1 MAYTAES
8 VASYLKKMNKDYYG
22 NKTWEQMF
30 GNVSLSGQRA
40 VEGLR
45 QDYGTAIGEAYGAA
59 QRTDAAIVG
68 SNLISGLKS
77 EAMLENELA
86 LQEAYD
92 SYLKNYQ
99 SNLGTIAGDVAQGN
113 ASINETL
120 MRQAQN
126 YADYAN
132 AHIDYLYS
140 LWDTYGASEGSMF
153 NDPKFANY
161 MKDIYNESGVVDGKE
176 LMGREELENLI
187 FDANGYLTS
196 AGKAFFE
203 QMEYDELLKN
213 DSFDMY
219 LRNAN
224 PELREWAMRYNPY
237 DYSPNVMGESTMAGT
252 FREMT
257 GRMSDDEVFDNMDR
271 YLGMTAGTLN
281 AELSKFEDTMS
292 QLLDADLSNADN
304 IDKIKSAFISMLDST
319 GLRDAFRSQ
328 INDEDI
334 DDYINGIVEDYNT
347 YKTEQQA
354 LLDKTKTGANASD
367 RYKLLTEYKDDPET
381 KWQPL
386 KDLMIDLADYVK
398 TEHDTYIK
406 EFHDIEKSNGA
417 EIMAYDATIAKSA
430 DGSSYDYALSD
441 GSTITYLSSAKSS
454 EVKSKTGRNFKVDYN
469 GLSFK
474 LEIGKGVMDA
484 KTRQEIDS
492 KVRLSTGKSLKEGDV
507 FNHNGKL
514 WIVSND
520 GQIHEVSQRF
530 GKDDYRQLKEL
541 VNGEKTVDE
550 IKNERDRYVSAGL
563 SHF

>member
-45 QDYGTAIGEAYGAA
+45 QDYGATIGEAYGAA

-99 SNLGTIAGDVAQGN
+99 SNLGTIAGNVAQGN

-219 LRNAN
+219 LRNNN

-257 GRMSDDEVFDNMDR
+257 GRMSDDEVFTNIDR
-271 YLGMTAGTLN
+271 FLGMTAGTFNERINKLQTVADDIIAN
-281 AELSKFEDTMS
+281 NGNTEELVNEFSKIYTEFG
-292 QLLDADLSNADN
+292 LDADENA
-304 IDKIKSAFISMLDST
+304 I
-319 GLRDAFRSQ
+319 RDEVQ
-328 INDEDI
+328 KLV
-334 DDYINGIVEDYNT
+334 DDYNLYKKQYETAERSWKHADVPQKAYNEFKAKFT
-347 YKTEQQA
+347 ITPEQKYEKMTTA
-354 LLDKTKTGANASD
+354 IRD
-367 RYKLLTEYKDDPET
+367 
-381 KWQPL
+381 
-386 KDLMIDLADYVK
+386 MVIDAVDNVK
-398 TEHDTYIK
+398 STRESYIK

-492 KVRLSTGKSLKEGDV
+492 KVKLSTGKSLKEGDV

-541 VNGEKTVDE
+541 VNGEKTVNE
-550 IKNERDRYVSAGL
+550 IKNERDHYKSAGF
-563 SHF
+563 SQ

>member
-45 QDYGTAIGEAYGAA
+45 QDYGAAIGEAYGAA